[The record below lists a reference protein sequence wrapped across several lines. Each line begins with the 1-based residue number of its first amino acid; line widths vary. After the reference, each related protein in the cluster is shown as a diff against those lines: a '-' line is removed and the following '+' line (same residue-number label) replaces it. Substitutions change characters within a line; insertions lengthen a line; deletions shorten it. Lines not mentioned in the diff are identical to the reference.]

1 MLKISQAREGQWD
14 REAWQRQTTITN
26 SSSSTQRGLSL
37 VVGVAEKSAIKRS
50 FPNFQLHNACKKLQ
64 RERRKKGK
72 KS

>member
-26 SSSSTQRGLSL
+26 SSSTQRGLQL

-64 RERRKKGK
+64 REQQKEKR
-72 KS
+72 